1 MSDLVQVNASWALW
15 GKYPGTNDDYSI
27 LASSS
32 QPFGAADFARI
43 LAHFAPG
50 TPPTEGGLPSSLPW
64 VTISRVGASNQFY
77 LGIAIQE
84 MTSQVDGA
92 GRPITR
98 TCYFCLPYAELAKAP
113 ISYADL
119 YRSVA
124 ALQLPHEN
132 GDLIRISVPP
142 LDARALADDIMSEF
156 SEAQVSTAAAL
167 LLSGP
172 VSIVGSDGSAVVE
185 RLRFLDAVAAML
197 PYGYRTWYTAATW
210 SDSGARHRIR
220 LAFAARPREDAAVV
234 RWRSAP
240 EPGPVSGPAGLYLQ
254 QLRQLRHRDP
264 SPAGLAALISFL
276 AELGEPRRFEQPQY
290 AIGAVRDFDRPFRVL
305 DELRQGHVDR
315 ADIRQVFATSRI
327 TELPAADRETLLAQL
342 ISFGDPEDWPVVQ
355 QWWDCIASDNP
366 AAMLPELVAACRR
379 LLWTPA
385 PGRAVREHLTLA
397 ANYGIAD
404 ALLARILPPP
414 TSRADLTGGLSCAA
428 QLLADWVLAKPG
440 ADPGYPQAQAAL
452 TGNPLVACGL
462 LVQVAESADATRAAI
477 AWLDPVL
484 GRLLHPFSAVLGD
497 QPGVVDP
504 RQLDELA
511 GFDLTSV
518 HMLLQAASY
527 AQRLDRVLPA
537 FTSWLTWRA
546 VQAGVPAPAEAR
558 GWQDLIWALAP
569 ADLTSRAWLDLALL
583 VSGNAPRSVLAAQ
596 GEPHSYNACFI
607 AAWRGLVQE
616 HGTAGDE
623 LITTALI
630 HYLSQS
636 HWTAD
641 EPRVAAVVDLMQ
653 QLEAAG
659 KPPRLE
665 AVVAG
670 ALSAAPGASN
680 WEVARQW
687 LGHMQQSRPRAVQ
700 DGTLFSVGHPPP
712 GATSAQLAELCLQAF
727 RNGLEPQHAA
737 DALAGSG
744 AVASGKMAVAILRDL
759 RHGLSTE
766 MGEPERCA
774 PWLDEMADLFAG
786 GTFSPE
792 TTEQFRSQAISGSL
806 TEIGYQLHVLH
817 AAIATGGAAPELP
830 GAAVLQL
837 EEAQKA
843 IDQLLRQVKKRAGWH
858 RFLGPKPGA
867 EKAGAEPDGE
877 PETEAS

>member
-1 MSDLVQVNASWALW
+1 MSALVQVSASWALW

-98 TCYFCLPYAELAKAP
+98 TSYFCVPYAELTKAP
-113 ISYADL
+113 VSYADL

-142 LDARALADDIMSEF
+142 LDARVLADDIVSVF
-156 SEAQVSTAAAL
+156 GEAQVSMAAAL
-167 LLSGP
+167 LLSGV
-172 VSIVGSDGSAVVE
+172 VSIVGSDGSAVLE
-185 RLRFLDAVAAML
+185 RLRFLDAVAAIL

-220 LAFAARPREDAAVV
+220 LAFAARPREDAAVI

-240 EPGPVSGPAGLYLQ
+240 EPAPVAGPAGLYLE

-264 SPAGLAALISFL
+264 SPEGLAALISFL
-276 AELGEPRRFEQPQY
+276 AELGEPRKFEQPQY
-290 AIGAVRDFDRPFRVL
+290 AIGAVRDLNRPFRVL
-305 DELRQGHVDR
+305 DELHQGRVNR
-315 ADIRQVFATSRI
+315 AEIRQVFATSRI
-327 TELPAADRETLLAQL
+327 TELPAAGREALLARL
-342 ISFGDPEDWPVVQ
+342 ISFGDPEDWPVIQ
-355 QWWDCIASDNP
+355 QWWGPIASGNP
-366 AAMLPELVAACRR
+366 AAMLPELVATCRR
-379 LLWTPA
+379 LLWAPA

-404 ALLARILPPP
+404 ALLAGMLAPPA
-414 TSRADLTGGLSCAA
+414 SLVDLTGGLSCAA

-452 TGNPLVACGL
+452 AGNPLVACEL
-462 LVQVAESADATRAAI
+462 LVQVAESAETTRAAI

-484 GRLLHPFSAVLGD
+484 GRLLPPFFAVLGD
-497 QPGVVDP
+497 QPGVVDV

-537 FTSWLTWRA
+537 FASWLTWRA
-546 VQAGVPAPAEAR
+546 LQAGAPPPAEAR
-558 GWQDLIWALAP
+558 AWQDRAWALAP
-569 ADLTSRAWLDLALL
+569 ADVTSRVWLDLALL
-583 VSGNAPRSVLAAQ
+583 VSGSAPRSMLTAQ
-596 GEPHSYNACFI
+596 GEQHGYNACFI
-607 AAWRGLVQE
+607 AAWRELVQE
-616 HGTAGDE
+616 HGTACDE
-623 LITTALI
+623 LITTALT
-630 HYLSQS
+630 HYLSQP

-641 EPRVAAVVDLMQ
+641 RSRVTAVVDLMQ
-653 QLEAAG
+653 QLAASG

-700 DGTLFSVGHPPP
+700 DGTLFSVSHPPP
-712 GATSAQLAELCLQAF
+712 GATSAQLGELCLQAF
-727 RNGLEPQHAA
+727 RNGLDPQHAA

-744 AVASGKMAVAILRDL
+744 AVTSGEMAVAILRDL
-759 RHGLSTE
+759 RHGLSAET
-766 MGEPERCA
+766 GEPERYA
-774 PWLDEMADLFAG
+774 PLLDELADLFAG
-786 GTFSPE
+786 GTFRPE

-806 TEIGYQLHVLH
+806 AEIRYQLRMLH
-817 AAIATGGAAPELP
+817 AAIGTGGAAPELP
-830 GAAVLQL
+830 SADVQQL

-843 IDQLLRQVKKRAGWH
+843 IDQLLRQATKRAGWH
-858 RFLGPKPGA
+858 RFRVPKPGA
-867 EKAGAEPDGE
+867 EKPGAEPDGA
-877 PETEAS
+877 PETEVG